1 MVSEEK
7 KSKRLCTGQFYLYI
21 ILEITQF
28 IEMINRHT
36 VSRRVGRGARR
47 KQVWFYRET

>member
-21 ILEITQF
+21 ILEVTQF
-28 IEMINRHT
+28 IEMIDT
-36 VSRRVGRGARR
+36 WFPGGTGRDARR
-47 KQVWFYRET
+47 KQVWF